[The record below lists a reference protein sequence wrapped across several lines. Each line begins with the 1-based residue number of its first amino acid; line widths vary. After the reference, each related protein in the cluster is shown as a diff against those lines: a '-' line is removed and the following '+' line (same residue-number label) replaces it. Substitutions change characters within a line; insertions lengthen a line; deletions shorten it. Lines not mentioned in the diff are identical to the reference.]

1 MRIRNIYVSGL
12 FGIFDHRIPLDPDNR
27 ITLIHSPN
35 GYGKTTILRLVNAV
49 FFQRRALLRNIPFDE
64 LSISLQNDAV
74 LSIRK
79 AIKDKEI
86 SLEYHLKV
94 AGERKRH
101 FVDRHLSPREIPR
114 IPFSMIE
121 HEIPELERIGPQTW
135 RNFRT
140 HEMFDLDDILFRYG
154 DDLPIPLRYR
164 REISKPDWLNEFLN
178 SVSIRLI
185 EAQRLLRIPEDVSY
199 SERHR
204 HQRWSVTVE
213 AYAEDLAGAI
223 KSKLAESAALSQSL
237 DRTFPQRLVDTK
249 RDDLLS
255 EKELLTR
262 MNSIENHRSKLI
274 DATLLDPQREP
285 AFQIKGELSEHN
297 RRVLSVWVKDIEKK
311 LSIYDELAAKI
322 DLFKE
327 IINKHFLF
335 KEIEIDKEAGF
346 VFRTPEGISIA
357 PTLLSSGEQHELV
370 LAYELLFKVNKD
382 SLVLIDEPELSLHV
396 AWQLRFLKDLQ
407 SIVQL
412 SPFDALIATHS
423 PQIINERWDLTV
435 KLKGPHED
443 D

>member
-1 MRIRNIYVSGL
+1 MRISNISVLGL
-12 FGIFDHRIPLDPDNR
+12 FGMFDHRIPLDPENR
-27 ITLIHSPN
+27 ITLIHGPN

-49 FFQRRALLRNIPFDE
+49 FSQKRILLRNIPFDE

-74 LSIRK
+74 LSVRK
-79 AIKDKEI
+79 AIEDEKI

-94 AGERKRH
+94 AGKRRKP
-101 FVDRHLSPREIPR
+101 FVDPPLSPREIPR
-114 IPFSMIE
+114 IPLAMIA

-135 RNFRT
+135 RNSRT
-140 HEMFDLDDILFRYG
+140 HEMLDLDDVLFRYG
-154 DDLPIPLRYR
+154 DDLPIPPRYR
-164 REISKPDWLNEFLN
+164 REISRPDWLNEFLN

-185 EAQRLLRIPEDVSY
+185 EAQRLLRIPEDVNY
-199 SERHR
+199 SEQRI
-204 HQRWSVTVE
+204 HQRWSATVE

-249 RDDLLS
+249 KDDLLS
-255 EKELLTR
+255 KQELPTR
-262 MNSIENHRSKLI
+262 MNSIEYHRSKLI
-274 DATLLDPQREP
+274 DAKLLDPQREP
-285 AFQIKGELSEHN
+285 AFQIKGELSEPN

-335 KEIEIDKEAGF
+335 KEMEIDKEAGF
-346 VFRTPEGISIA
+346 GFHTPEGSSIP
-357 PTLLSSGEQHELV
+357 PTFLSSGEQHEIV
-370 LAYELLFKVNKD
+370 LAYELLFNVNED

-407 SIVQL
+407 AIVQL